1 MYHPFIGICPSECE
15 QLLASLVLLVTC
27 ALFFLVLAAI
37 YVEQYR
43 QRRQDRRLNADRER
57 Q

>member
-43 QRRQDRRLNADRER
+43 QRRRDRRLNADRER